1 MQRSCAHSKK
11 AALRRWTLVCVLW
24 AYILNVGGS
33 SHRPVQSERIEKME
47 YNLKLQ
53 PNASCYGL
61 RPRGRAMLAGFM
73 SHPQDTCSWR
83 FWGRPITRYI
93 CVGGWWCCDVTS
105 EGDGRKREWRC
116 ITAINFCLTH
126 SWCSRVLRSGAWCS
140 DSPKKKNVIPKTSG
154 GSWTLQCLLRA
165 RLFLLCFS

>member
-105 EGDGRKREWRC
+105 EGDGRKESGGALLQSIFVWH
-116 ITAINFCLTH
+116 ILDAAE
-126 SWCSRVLRSGAWCS
+126 CSALVHDAVIH
-140 DSPKKKNVIPKTSG
+140 PKKNVIPKTSG